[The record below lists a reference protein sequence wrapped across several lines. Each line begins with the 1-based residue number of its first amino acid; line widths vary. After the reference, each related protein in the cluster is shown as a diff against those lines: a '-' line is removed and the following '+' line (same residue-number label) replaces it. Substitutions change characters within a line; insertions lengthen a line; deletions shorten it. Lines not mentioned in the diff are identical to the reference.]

1 MENTIYMDKY
11 EFELKKEFRDKF
23 NRINNK
29 LFEYASEVYL
39 ANLKDDS
46 EKNDN
51 FELFHLLEEN
61 IEVKKN
67 SVNIEPPD
75 IFMFEIFSS
84 LILYLNT
91 ENFYCKAINKDN
103 ILYRLGIIE
112 EACKNR
118 YRLKQEIK
126 EIREVLEKEDD
137 TQFFAGI
144 NESALVKCLFGNPH
158 FRNEDFTTSEK
169 GFYLNGFIQNISIP
183 VKIKE
188 KIENGNIEIIGEID
202 TLIMNESNF
211 IEEIKL
217 EYGID
222 IEDYEFSYKLNLRKS
237 REKIKTIEI
246 QINLKLG
253 KRYEINERIIIM

>member
-1 MENTIYMDKY
+1 MKNTIYMDKY
-11 EFELKKEFRDKF
+11 RFELKKEFRDKF

-67 SVNIEPPD
+67 NVNIEPPD

-118 YRLKQEIK
+118 YRLKQELK
-126 EIREVLEKEDD
+126 EIREVL
-137 TQFFAGI
+137 
-144 NESALVKCLFGNPH
+144 
-158 FRNEDFTTSEK
+158 
-169 GFYLNGFIQNISIP
+169 
-183 VKIKE
+183 
-188 KIENGNIEIIGEID
+188 
-202 TLIMNESNF
+202 
-211 IEEIKL
+211 
-217 EYGID
+217 
-222 IEDYEFSYKLNLRKS
+222 
-237 REKIKTIEI
+237 
-246 QINLKLG
+246 
-253 KRYEINERIIIM
+253 